1 MPVELY
7 EYRRFALDWWDE
19 LPGPLYLANHPPLY
33 YAVMTPFYLLS
44 SSWTP
49 EAQQYLLRL
58 AAIPFGM
65 LTVYLAYLL
74 AMAVFP
80 GDRFLATTV
89 PLVVAFQP
97 QISYEAAMVNNDI
110 VAITLYSALLYVLVL
125 GLRRGFPNG
134 LCLAVG
140 LLLGAGLLTKGTTLT
155 IVPIIGVAIVMGLG
169 WNPITW
175 IRPITLV
182 AIPALVLTS
191 PWYLFLYRT
200 YGNFSG
206 FAQIQELQQTWNW
219 PEGNFFELLYR
230 LDFAVT
236 RFSETWGEFGWRRIP
251 LSSTL
256 LSVIGVALLIAVA
269 GLIVYAAVT
278 PDAEAAR
285 KDPVLRPR
293 PWQSSALLLLF
304 ITCVVSYLAVVQF
317 GTTFALTQ
325 ARYYFGAVNA
335 AAVLLMLG
343 VRTLVPSHW
352 HPYTAAAGL
361 SAMLALHSVIFL
373 VYVIPFYTQW

>member
-1 MPVELY
+1 
-7 EYRRFALDWWDE
+7 
-19 LPGPLYLANHPPLY
+19 
-33 YAVMTPFYLLS
+33 
-44 SSWTP
+44 
-49 EAQQYLLRL
+49 
-58 AAIPFGM
+58 M
-65 LTVYLAYLL
+65 LTVYFAYLL

-80 GDRFLATTV
+80 GDRFLGTTV

-110 VAITLYSALLYVLVL
+110 VAITIFSALLYGLVL
-125 GLRRGFPNG
+125 GLRRQFPNR
-134 LCLAVG
+134 LCVVIG

-155 IVPIIGVAIVMGLG
+155 IVPIVGIAIAMGMG
-169 WNPITW
+169 WRPTAW
-175 IRPITLV
+175 LRPIALV
-182 AIPALVLTS
+182 AIPALLLAA
-191 PWYLFLYRT
+191 PWYMFLYRT

-206 FAQIQELQQTWNW
+206 FAQIQELQQSWNW
-219 PEGNFFELLYR
+219 PEGTFFELLYR
-230 LDFAVT
+230 LDFAAA

-256 LSVIGVALLIAVA
+256 LTTIGVALLVAIA

-278 PDAEAAR
+278 PNPEAAR
-285 KDPVLRPR
+285 KDPVLRPQ
-293 PWQSSALLLLF
+293 PWQSAALLLLF

-343 VRTLVPSHW
+343 VRTLTPSRLHG
-352 HPYTAAAGL
+352 HTAAAVL
-361 SAMLALHSVIFL
+361 IAMLGLHSVIFL
-373 VYVIPFYTQW
+373 GYVVPFYTQW